1 MNKDLIEILDMDLE
15 SDETIVYPKFE
26 PFFSK
31 NPVYPSNPHHHGL
44 FDPTP
49 EQISHGVAPLDKFG
63 WSRDGVI

>member
-1 MNKDLIEILDMDLE
+1 MDKDLIEIFDADLK
-15 SDETIVYPKFE
+15 SDNIVYPKFK

-31 NPVYPSNPHHHGL
+31 NPTYSPNPHHHGL